1 VNTPNDVTV
10 SVVTD
15 EPANATPSVA
25 PVPAGPTEDNN
36 AANTNDN
43 DTVDTNNDTGNTS
56 NDTGNTD
63 QVVDNS
69 VNTPVTIATPIA
81 TAAINANVA
90 SGSTPAVDLPGTAGA
105 NTSGAASLTISL
117 LFGIII
123 NLL

>member
-1 VNTPNDVTV
+1 MNTPNDVTV
-10 SVVTD
+10 SVVTN

-25 PVPAGPTEDNN
+25 PVPVGPTEDNN

-43 DTVDTNNDTGNTS
+43 DTVDTNNDTGNTN

-69 VNTPVTIATPIA
+69 VNTPVTIATPIV

-90 SGSTPAVDLPGTAGA
+90 SESTPAAPGPAAA
-105 NTSGAASLTISL
+105 NTSGAASFTISL

>member
-1 VNTPNDVTV
+1 MNTPNDVAV
-10 SVVTD
+10 SVITD

-36 AANTNDN
+36 AANTIDN
-43 DTVDTNNDTGNTS
+43 DTADTNNDTS
-56 NDTGNTD
+56 NTD
-63 QVVDNS
+63 QGVDNS
-69 VNTPVTIATPIA
+69 INTPVTIAAPIVTSSISA
-81 TAAINANVA
+81 ANVD
-90 SGSTPAVDLPGTAGA
+90 SKSTPAAPGSAGA